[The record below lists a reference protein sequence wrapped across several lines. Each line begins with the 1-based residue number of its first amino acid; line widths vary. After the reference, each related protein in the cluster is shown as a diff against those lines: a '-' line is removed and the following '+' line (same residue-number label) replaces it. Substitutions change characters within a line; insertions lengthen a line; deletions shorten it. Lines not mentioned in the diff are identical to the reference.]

1 MRTLIVCTARS
12 GGNGL
17 CRRIAEE
24 QNVPAIFNP
33 FDGTGRTSI
42 PKDSSNIVVKADV
55 SCPND
60 DYFKATY
67 PINVLKRIQFFKD
80 IISTYKFDNVI
91 LLDRRD
97 REQQIESLAWKVEF
111 LNVESIYDYTSETY
125 IYESELVDFQN
136 IKHAKNLIGESK
148 VYLRRLG
155 YKLGIE
161 ISYYEDLFNISS
173 NERQRKFQVQLI

>member
-42 PKDSSNIVVKADV
+42 PKDSSSIVVKVDV

-60 DYFKATY
+60 DHFEATY
-67 PINVLKRIQFFKD
+67 PINVLKRIQFFED
-80 IISTYKFDNVI
+80 TISTYKFDNVI

-97 REQQIESLAWKVEF
+97 REQQIESLAWKTEF
-111 LNVESIYDYTSETY
+111 LNVETIYDYTSETY
-125 IYESELVDFQN
+125 IYESGLVDFEN
-136 IKHAKNLIGESK
+136 IKDAKNLIAESK

-161 ISYYEDLFNISS
+161 ISFYEDLFNISS